1 MLTQA
6 EYDAAMAEELTA
18 RSAPQVQTDYGWFV
32 DAVLDEAENR
42 LDVSAETLLA
52 GGGEDPEEVMQGLP
66 HRYDARP
73 GHAAHHG
80 RAVPDG
86 CLSR

>member
-1 MLTQA
+1 MLAENMLTQA

-32 DAVLDEAENR
+32 DAVLDEAESR

-52 GGGEDPEEVMQGLP
+52 GGC
-66 HRYDARP
+66 R
-73 GHAAHHG
+73 
-80 RAVPDG
+80 
-86 CLSR
+86 LSTRTCSASWTSST